1 MLAGC
6 FLVLV
11 RWLQPKK
18 APSQQA
24 QSPRPPRLRAVCS
37 LGLVQWLQPQETA
50 SPQAPVRP
58 PLGLPSYPFWGFL
71 PCVPCLI
78 NITLFGAPPLR
89 SLLAAHARWVLPCAG
104 AVAPAQESTQ
114 PASAIPPPAPLA
126 GCLFLGAGAVAP
138 APRNSQPP
146 SSRPP
151 PAGAPKLPFRW
162 SQQNGFSKKKSSM
175 ERKKSLPW

>member
-1 MLAGC
+1 M
-6 FLVLV
+6 
-11 RWLQPKK
+11 
-18 APSQQA
+18 
-24 QSPRPPRLRAVCS
+24 
-37 LGLVQWLQPQETA
+37 A
-50 SPQAPVRP
+50 SPSIIKPAPVCP
-58 PLGLPSYPFWGFL
+58 PLGLPSYHLWGFL
-71 PCVPCLI
+71 PCVPCLLD
-78 NITLFGAPPLR
+78 ITLFGATLLD

-104 AVAPAQESTQ
+104 AVAPAQESPQ

-162 SQQNGFSKKKSSM
+162 SQQNGFSKKKFPWK
-175 ERKKSLPW
+175 EKNLPWKEKKVYHGKKKIFHGKKKSLPWKEKAYFDMVKYQKRKLKTLHH

>member
-1 MLAGC
+1 MGG
-6 FLVLV
+6 FTS
-11 RWLQPKK
+11 
-18 APSQQA
+18 PSIIK
-24 QSPRPPRLRAVCS
+24 P
-37 LGLVQWLQPQETA
+37 
-50 SPQAPVRP
+50 APVCP

-71 PCVPCLI
+71 PCVSCLFD
-78 NITLFGAPPLR
+78 ITLFGAPPLR
-89 SLLAAHARWVLPCAG
+89 SLLAAHARWVLSCAG

-151 PAGAPKLPFRW
+151 PTGAPRYYHIIGVNKMVLVRR
-162 SQQNGFSKKKSSM
+162 KSSM
-175 ERKKSLPW
+175 ERKLFSMVRKKVYHGKKIIFHGKKKVFHGKKKFSPW